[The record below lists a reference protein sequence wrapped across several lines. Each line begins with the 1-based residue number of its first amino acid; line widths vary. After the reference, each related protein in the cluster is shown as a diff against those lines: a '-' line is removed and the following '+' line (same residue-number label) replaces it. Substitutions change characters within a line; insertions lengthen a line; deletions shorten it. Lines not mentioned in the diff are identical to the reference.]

1 MKKLLRVVRTL
12 FLFSVA
18 LGLVVLAGFPLLHT
32 ELALPSA
39 LAGVST
45 FALALV

>member
-1 MKKLLRVVRTL
+1 VRIVRAL
-12 FLFSVA
+12 FLFACA

-32 ELALPSA
+32 ELALPAA

-45 FALALV
+45 FAIALD